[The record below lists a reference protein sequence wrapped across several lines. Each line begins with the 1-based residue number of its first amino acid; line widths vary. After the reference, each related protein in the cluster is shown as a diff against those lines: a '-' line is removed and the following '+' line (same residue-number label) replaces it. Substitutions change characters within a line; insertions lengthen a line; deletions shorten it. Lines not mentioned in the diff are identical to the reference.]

1 MSGDMTFFEHLSE
14 LRKRFLIVVSSVIL
28 FSICGYYFSEDIID
42 LLLNASGSNA
52 AEFQVLYI
60 TSMFMIKI
68 NVAIFVGII
77 FSFPV
82 ILYQFLIF
90 VKPAFENQLNFVRIL
105 LFLFLSLFLFVLGVL
120 FGFYIL
126 IPLSVNFFNSIS
138 INLSGSVALNYTLE
152 NYLIYLSWILLV
164 SSVIYQVPILLF
176 ILVKINILNI
186 SSLKSKRPYVIIIF
200 FIIAALLTPPDPISQ
215 LLVALP
221 MILLYEITIILIRL
235 FFKKDE

>member
-14 LRKRFLIVVSSVIL
+14 LRKRFLIIVYSVIF
-28 FSICGYYFSEDIID
+28 FSISGYYFSEEIID
-42 LLLNASGSNA
+42 LMLNASGSTA
-52 AEFQVLYI
+52 ADFQVLYI

-68 NVAIFVGII
+68 NIAVFVGII

-82 ILYQFLIF
+82 ILYQSLTF
-90 VKPAFENQLNFVRIL
+90 VKPAFENQLNFVKIL
-105 LFLFLSLFLFVLGVL
+105 LFLSLSLFLFILGIL

-138 INLSGSVALNYTLE
+138 LNLSGSVALNYTLE

-176 ILVKINILNI
+176 ILVKINILDV
-186 SSLKSKRPYVIIIF
+186 SSLKSKRPYIIIIF

-235 FFKKDE
+235 FFKNDE

>member
-14 LRKRFLIVVSSVIL
+14 LRKRFLIIVSSVIF
-28 FSICGYYFSEDIID
+28 FSISGYYFSEDIID
-42 LLLNASGSNA
+42 LMLNASGSTA
-52 AEFQVLYI
+52 ADFQVLYI

-68 NVAIFVGII
+68 NIAVFVGII

-82 ILYQFLIF
+82 ILYQSLTF
-90 VKPAFENQLNFVRIL
+90 VKPAFENQLNFVKIL
-105 LFLFLSLFLFVLGVL
+105 LFLSLSLFLFILGIL

-138 INLSGSVALNYTLE
+138 LNLSGSVALNYTLE

-176 ILVKINILNI
+176 ILVKINILDV
-186 SSLKSKRPYVIIIF
+186 SSLKSKRPYIIIIF

-235 FFKKDE
+235 FFKNDE

>member
-14 LRKRFLIVVSSVIL
+14 LRKRFLIIVSSVIF
-28 FSICGYYFSEDIID
+28 FSISGYYFSEEIID
-42 LLLNASGSNA
+42 LMLNASGSTA
-52 AEFQVLYI
+52 ADFQVLYI

-68 NVAIFVGII
+68 NIAVFVGII

-82 ILYQFLIF
+82 ILYQSLTF
-90 VKPAFENQLNFVRIL
+90 VKPAFENQLNFVKIL
-105 LFLFLSLFLFVLGVL
+105 LFLSLSLFLFILGIL

-138 INLSGSVALNYTLE
+138 LNLSGSVALNYTLE

-176 ILVKINILNI
+176 ILVKINILDV
-186 SSLKSKRPYVIIIF
+186 SSLKSKRPYIIIIF

-235 FFKKDE
+235 FFKNDE